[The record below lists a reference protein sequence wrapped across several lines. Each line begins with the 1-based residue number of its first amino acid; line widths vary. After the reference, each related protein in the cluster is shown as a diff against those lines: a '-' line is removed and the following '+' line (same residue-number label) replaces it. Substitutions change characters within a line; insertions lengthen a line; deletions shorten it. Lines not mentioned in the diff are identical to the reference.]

1 MCCLVGSAAGMA
13 ANESASTYSVLLVG
27 DWGGA
32 SNSKPVTK
40 SEKSVIAG
48 MAKVASSKGSALTLL
63 MGDNFYDSGI
73 DSKHKDRFSAGFE
86 DAFSASA
93 FKNMPFYAIAGNHD
107 HWGDVSVQV
116 DYHQKGSGRWNFPQ
130 HNYNVDETLPDG
142 KKLRFCMFDSVD
154 LIGMSHMLDNGT
166 KIVPEGPRNLQTAA
180 INWKAL
186 ETCLDSDAEYLFTV
200 AHYPAFSGSSH
211 GSVMESTKLPS
222 LLSKYRATGHLAGH
236 DHTLQHIDR
245 DGQLHVVSGAG
256 NAADYGYSKISGCK
270 YHMSGLDTGGFAELA
285 ISSKG
290 AQAIY
295 YSANGAVVY
304 SSATVGPRTPSP
316 SPAPTPAPTSCK
328 DQPSTWKSS
337 EGDKCSVYKSKKYC
351 SSDGT
356 TGSGWDADWGPL
368 TDYASKIDGE
378 WVSALG
384 ACCVCGGG
392 SSLGLVV

>member
-1 MCCLVGSAAGMA
+1 MG
-13 ANESASTYSVLLVG
+13 
-27 DWGGA
+27 
-32 SNSKPVTK
+32 
-40 SEKSVIAG
+40 
-48 MAKVASSKGSALTLL
+48 

-245 DGQLHVVSGAG
+245 DGQCLQVQEVLLIRWHDGKRMGCGLGSAHGLCFEDRWRVGLC
-256 NAADYGYSKISGCK
+256 SGC
-270 YHMSGLDTGGFAELA
+270 LLRLRRWFQL
-285 ISSKG
+285 
-290 AQAIY
+290 
-295 YSANGAVVY
+295 
-304 SSATVGPRTPSP
+304 GP
-316 SPAPTPAPTSCK
+316 CCL
-328 DQPSTWKSS
+328 ST
-337 EGDKCSVYKSKKYC
+337 
-351 SSDGT
+351 
-356 TGSGWDADWGPL
+356 A
-368 TDYASKIDGE
+368 
-378 WVSALG
+378 
-384 ACCVCGGG
+384 
-392 SSLGLVV
+392 